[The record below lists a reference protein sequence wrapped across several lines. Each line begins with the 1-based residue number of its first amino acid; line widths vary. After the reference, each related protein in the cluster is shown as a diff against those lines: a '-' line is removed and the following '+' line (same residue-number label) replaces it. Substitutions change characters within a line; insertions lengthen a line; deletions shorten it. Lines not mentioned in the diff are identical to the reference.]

1 MVESE
6 YDVVV
11 VGAGMAG
18 LVAALDLVA
27 AGCTVTVL
35 EREARPG
42 GRVASD
48 HRSGFTLDR
57 GFQLLNTSYP
67 QVRRRLDLPALDPR
81 PFTAGALVRYAG
93 RLHRLGDPRRHPADL
108 PATIGS
114 SLLPWQA
121 KLALA
126 AYSADVGFTPVRRLL
141 QAEETTAA
149 ESLRRRRLAGPAVE
163 RFLRPF
169 LSGVLAEDQLT
180 TSSRFVDL
188 VWRSFVRGTV
198 IVPAA
203 GMGAIPAQV
212 ADRLPAGALRT
223 GVEVEEVAP
232 GLVRY
237 DGNEVRTRAVVVAT
251 DPATAGRLLPGLR
264 IPPLRGLTTYYH
276 AAPEPPL
283 AEPTLL
289 LDGAEDRTIV
299 NTVVLTAAAPSYST
313 DGRALISTS
322 VLGPTGRGGGAPPDE
337 SELRPRLAAL
347 YGVPTDSWEHV
358 ETAVVREALPAAPPP
373 LGDLRKPVDLG
384 EGLFVAGDHRDTP
397 STQGAMASGTRAAR
411 AVLRHLGDAG

>member
-1 MVESE
+1 MADSE

-27 AGCTVTVL
+27 AGRTVTVL
-35 EREARPG
+35 ERQERPG
-42 GRVASD
+42 GRVTSD

-57 GFQLLNTSYP
+57 GFQVLNTSYP

-81 PFTAGALVRYAG
+81 PFNAGALVRYAEK
-93 RLHRLGDPRRHPADL
+93 LHRLGDPRCHPGAL
-108 PATIGS
+108 PDMIGS

-126 AYSADVGFTPVRRLL
+126 AYSADVGFAPLRRLL
-141 QAEETTAA
+141 QAKETTAA
-149 ESLRRRRLAGPAVE
+149 ESLARRRLAGPAVE

-203 GMGAIPAQV
+203 GMGAIPAQL
-212 ADRLPAGALRT
+212 AARLPAGTLRT
-223 GVEVEEVAP
+223 GVEVEQVTP
-232 GLVRY
+232 GLVRS
-237 DGNEVRTRAVVVAT
+237 DGQEVRPRAVVVAT
-251 DPATAGRLLPGLR
+251 DPATAGKLLPRLR
-264 IPPLRGLTTYYH
+264 IPPMRGLTTYYH
-276 AAPEPPL
+276 AASEPPL

-289 LDGAEDRTIV
+289 LDGADDRMIV
-299 NTVVLTAAAPSYST
+299 NSVVLTATAPSYST

-322 VLGPTGRGGGAPPDE
+322 VLGPTGRDGGAPPDE
-337 SELRPRLAAL
+337 AEIRPKLSAL
-347 YGVPTDSWEHV
+347 YGVPTDGWDHV
-358 ETAVVREALPAAPPP
+358 ETTVVREALPAAPPP

-411 AVLRHLGDAG
+411 AVLRHLGDG